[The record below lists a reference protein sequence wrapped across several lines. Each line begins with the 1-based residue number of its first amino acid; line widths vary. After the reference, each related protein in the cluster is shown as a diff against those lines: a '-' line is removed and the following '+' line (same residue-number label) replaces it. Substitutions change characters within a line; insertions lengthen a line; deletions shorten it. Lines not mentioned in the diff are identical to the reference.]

1 MKQKLVSAILTIVLG
16 IGICIAYMVIHISKM
31 HQRYLKGH
39 IAEKGL
45 FDSFKEYFLN
55 GSKLE
60 IAIFIAG
67 LIICVLCG
75 ICLIERSLEF
85 KSPQNQDSK

>member
-16 IGICIAYMVIHISKM
+16 IEICIAYLVIHISKM

-39 IAEKGL
+39 IAEKG
-45 FDSFKEYFLN
+45 DSFKEYFLN

-85 KSPQNQDSK
+85 MSPKNQDSK

>member
-16 IGICIAYMVIHISKM
+16 IEICIAYLVVHISKM
-31 HQRYLKGH
+31 HQRYLKHH
-39 IAEKGL
+39 IAEKGG
-45 FDSFKEYFLN
+45 SFKEYFLN

-67 LIICVLCG
+67 LIICVLGG

-85 KSPQNQDSK
+85 KTPKNQDSK